1 MQIRPLVDS
10 EGRRITDDAEKII
23 GPLIP
28 AEIIDTKAY
37 EEYLELRSHVL
48 LNEKKIQTLSDGRK
62 VSLGHLEHRLKI
74 IVQDLPEAE
83 QKKIL
88 TLRKIYNTIIAR
100 ANSKMRRAYGTH
112 IDGEGKWQRTA
123 DKFVTV
129 KQEMIDLFGRM
140 FTAKE
145 VHEIVVKQF
154 NIPASLQS
162 VINFREK
169 HQIEIS
175 GKIEEHK
182 RTFSDVRL
190 GYKRSRLE
198 ELVWIYLTRKRIYE
212 ASKKGDD
219 HRLLLMTLEQIRKE
233 IEGDSLR
240 INGDI
245 NVNIEATINQHIH
258 KELFVNFPLKEI
270 VMARVAAR
278 LKVSPTNLLAELNK
292 SYYNTYLNQAS
303 NDGTED
309 MPAYPSTQ
317 TYDFDRIRR
326 INIQSEQ
333 LKQLENSK
341 IKVNDTTKV
350 EKAESVKELLLRK
363 LKNKSETVNFNKNK
377 LSGEFIDKSNK
388 G

>member
-1 MQIRPLVDS
+1 MQIRPLVDA
-10 EGRRITDDAEKII
+10 EGRRITEDAEKII

-28 AEIIDTKAY
+28 AEIKDSKAY
-37 EEYLELRSHVL
+37 EEYLELRNHSL

-62 VSLGHLEHRLKI
+62 ISLGHLEHRLKLL
-74 IVQDLPEAE
+74 VQDLPEAE

-88 TLRKIYNTIIAR
+88 TLRKVYNTIIAR

-123 DKFVTV
+123 DKFVMV
-129 KQEMIDLFGRM
+129 KQDMIDLFGRM
-140 FTAKE
+140 FTARE
-145 VHEIVVKQF
+145 VHEVVVKQF
-154 NIPASLQS
+154 QIPASLQS
-162 VINFREK
+162 IINFREK
-169 HQIEIS
+169 HQVEI
-175 GKIEEHK
+175 GTKIEEHK
-182 RTFSDVRL
+182 RTFSDIRL

-198 ELVWIYLTRKRIYE
+198 ELAWIYLSRKRIYE
-212 ASKKGDD
+212 ATKKGDD

-233 IEGDSLR
+233 IEGDTLR

-245 NVNIEATINQHIH
+245 NVNVEATINEHIH

-270 VMARVAAR
+270 IMARVAAR
-278 LKVSPTNLLAELNK
+278 LKTSPTNLLAELNK

-303 NDGTED
+303 NDGEED

-326 INIQSEQ
+326 INIQADQ
-333 LKQLENSK
+333 VKQLEQGK
-341 IKVNDTTKV
+341 IKVNDPTKT
-350 EKAESVKELLLRK
+350 EKAESVKDLLLRK
-363 LKNKSETVNFNKNK
+363 LKNKSETVNYNRTK
-377 LSGEFIDKSNK
+377 LAGEFVDKSNK